1 MEPVVI
7 KISGSLT
14 DQPEQLA
21 LIFDYVEQA
30 LQQSR
35 SVVLVHGGGKQ
46 INALSHRLGVPPK
59 QVQGRRI
66 TASEDLEVLKYTVGG
81 SVNINLVSAL
91 RERGIQAVGING
103 TDGELTRSRKREPL
117 LIDECEV
124 DFQLVG
130 EIEHVNPTLLHVL
143 LNAGML
149 PVVGCLT
156 WSPDE
161 GLLNINADTFAINL
175 ASALAARE
183 LVMLMEPE
191 AVLDRH
197 GRPVHSMNPEAYETG
212 KKDGWINAGMVPK
225 LYTGFSALKA
235 GIATVRLTNPS
246 GLVRNRGTLLK
257 ID

>member
-21 LIFDYVEQA
+21 LIFDYLEQA
-30 LQQSR
+30 LQQAR

-46 INALSHRLGVPPK
+46 INALSDRLGVTPR

-66 TASEDLEVLKYTVGG
+66 TAAEDLEILKYTVGG

-91 RERGIQAVGING
+91 RNRGIQAVGING
-103 TDGELTRSRKREPL
+103 TDGELTTSRRREPL
-117 LIDECEV
+117 RIDNEHV

-130 EIEHVNPTLLHVL
+130 EIEQVNPTLLHVL

-161 GLLNINADTFAINL
+161 GPLNINADTFSINL
-175 ASALAARE
+175 ASALAAHE

-191 AVLDRH
+191 AVLNEK
-197 GRPVHSMNPEAYETG
+197 GQPVHSMDPVSYESG
-212 KKDGWINAGMVPK
+212 KKEGWIHAGMIPK
-225 LYTGFSALKA
+225 LYTGFKALQA
-235 GIATVRLTNPS
+235 GIPTVRLTNPS
-246 GLVRNRGTLLK
+246 GLVRNRGTVLK
-257 ID
+257 LQ

>member
-1 MEPVVI
+1 M
-7 KISGSLT
+7 
-14 DQPEQLA
+14 
-21 LIFDYVEQA
+21 
-30 LQQSR
+30 
-35 SVVLVHGGGKQ
+35 
-46 INALSHRLGVPPK
+46 GVPPK

-212 KKDGWINAGMVPK
+212 KKRRLDQCRDGTQVVHGFQCTESRNSHRSINQPFRFG
-225 LYTGFSALKA
+225 SQ
-235 GIATVRLTNPS
+235 S
-246 GLVRNRGTLLK
+246 RNTT
-257 ID
+257 